1 MTVLLDYI
9 LWITDE
15 MSPIPFDVVETLTR
29 HTHSLSKVYPQISAT
44 AFRGHLQTMHSF
56 MSSGKPIKK
65 SFLILL
71 SAISTIYPTSDHFH
85 LVVSPAI
92 LVMAKYLENNPPVN
106 LYNMA
111 AGAYVATLCAQVCYQ
126 SDLSFS

>member
-1 MTVLLDYI
+1 MLSI
-9 LWITDE
+9 IDE
-15 MSPIPFDVVETLTR
+15 MSPIPFDTVETLTR
-29 HTHSLSKVYPQISAT
+29 HVHSLSKVYPQISAT
-44 AFRGHLQTMHSF
+44 TFREHLQTMHSS
-56 MSSGKPIKK
+56 MSSNKQLKK

-92 LVMAKYLENNPPVN
+92 LVMAKYLENTLPVD

-111 AGAYVATLCAQVCYQ
+111 AGAYVATLCAQVCCLLF
-126 SDLSFS
+126 DIVIHD